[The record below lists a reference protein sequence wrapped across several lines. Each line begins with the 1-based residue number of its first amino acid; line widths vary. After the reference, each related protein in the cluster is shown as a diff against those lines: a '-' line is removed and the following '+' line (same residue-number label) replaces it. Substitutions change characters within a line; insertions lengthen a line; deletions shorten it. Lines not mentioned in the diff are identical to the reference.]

1 MDDLKG
7 KVRERRTIKKKKDKE
22 QKLKSKKIK
31 KEKFKKENADNFS
44 IISHLNENN
53 FQIEKAGELY
63 QYGQTKIFKKFLI
76 TETIIYDL
84 NIIKQNAYSNLE
96 SCSEIS
102 ELNYISDKNELMK
115 NKIKSYVIE
124 SFNNEENEIIANNK
138 IKYND
143 SEIKICLNE
152 ININL
157 EKNKKRKI
165 DILTNGIPIDELKL
179 NKKIKF
185 KNISNLEKVKQIIN
199 NIKKGN
205 ILNKILKDKNIPKD
219 YYLCTNCYE
228 CYNNNVSNN
237 HNEHFN
243 LNIND
248 FKDIEDELDYD
259 EKLQNLYNIL
269 KKGQNK
275 ILKNSNNNIIK
286 YFKQLLFTLYEIIIN
301 DNSCEE
307 LYVSIININDN
318 YYKEK
323 KIGTFSDNYNYLFL
337 FFCQIISMLAYLKA
351 QDISINENKSVDE
364 TGWSLDELS
373 NENVLNK
380 NDFDKYSDE
389 DKKKYFFDLGF
400 SFKSKN
406 NKNISIIDLYNKA
419 KEQNITINDYKNFFN
434 KEFNI
439 QNE

>member
-53 FQIEKAGELY
+53 FQIEKVGELY

-165 DILTNGIPIDELKL
+165 DILTNGISLDELKL

-286 YFKQLLFTLYEIIIN
+286 YFKQLLLMIIH
-301 DNSCEE
+301 
-307 LYVSIININDN
+307 VKN
-318 YYKEK
+318 Y
-323 KIGTFSDNYNYLFL
+323 IYL
-337 FFCQIISMLAYLKA
+337 
-351 QDISINENKSVDE
+351 
-364 TGWSLDELS
+364 
-373 NENVLNK
+373 
-380 NDFDKYSDE
+380 
-389 DKKKYFFDLGF
+389 
-400 SFKSKN
+400 
-406 NKNISIIDLYNKA
+406 
-419 KEQNITINDYKNFFN
+419 
-434 KEFNI
+434 
-439 QNE
+439 